1 MARILGEGTGA
12 ATASV
17 WLHVSGELRPA
28 ATWPADASAPLAVA
42 APVRED
48 GPVEIPGTSGSFPV
62 RHQGELLGALSV
74 EMPREESFGAE
85 QEKLCTDLAAQ
96 AGLVLRNVRLIQD
109 LRASRQRLVAAQ
121 DEERRKIERN
131 LHDGAQQQLVALAV
145 KGRIATDLMDRDP
158 AKARSMLEEIQAETT
173 DALETLRD
181 LAHGI
186 YPPVLAD
193 QGLPAALQAQAR
205 KAPMPVEIDADG
217 VGRYP
222 PEVEAAVYF
231 SCLEA
236 LQNVSKYAG
245 ASQVSVRLSLEE
257 AALMFDVRDDGA
269 GFDPALTKM
278 GSGIQGIADRL
289 AALGGRMDITSA
301 PGQGTTVT
309 GRVPLAG

>member
-1 MARILGEGTGA
+1 M
-12 ATASV
+12 
-17 WLHVSGELRPA
+17 
-28 ATWPADASAPLAVA
+28 
-42 APVRED
+42 
-48 GPVEIPGTSGSFPV
+48 
-62 RHQGELLGALSV
+62 
-74 EMPREESFGAE
+74 E
-85 QEKLCTDLAAQ
+85 QAKLCTDLAAQ
-96 AGLVLRNVRLIQD
+96 AGLVLRNVRLIED

-145 KGRIATDLMDRDP
+145 KGRLVSGILDRDP
-158 AKARSMLEEIQAETT
+158 EKARSLLEEIQTETT

-205 KAPMPVEIDADG
+205 KAPLPVEIDADG

-236 LQNVSKYAG
+236 LQNVSKYAN
-245 ASQVSVRLSLEE
+245 ASQVSIRLNLEE

-278 GSGIQGIADRL
+278 GSGLQGIADRL
-289 AALGGRMDITSA
+289 AALGGSVRIASA
-301 PGQGTTVT
+301 PGDGTTVT